1 MTNLLKTMNRIN
13 YRNSTA
19 VIILYLLLGF
29 TQAQAQFK
37 NKATLQTP
45 DSTGFYSVDITPAI
59 SGFIKTDL
67 SDIRILDE
75 QQKQVP
81 FIIRNAAIRKIDNRF
96 DTLSV
101 LQNRTDDSGRSVIVV
116 QNKGVQKIDGFTLVI
131 KNADVL
137 RSASLMGSDDE
148 KNWYSIVENIY
159 FTNASSVEKDD
170 YLQQI
175 NFPLSSYHFYKIAIN
190 NGKNAPLNI
199 TSVIKSITEE
209 SKAIDPYISNPDI
222 NFSQK
227 DSTDGYSYIFVEN
240 PSAYHIEKLDVD
252 VKGPKFFKREL
263 AIEAGFSHYSYAI
276 KADSN
281 HSFIAPVFNDKK
293 WTIKIYNGDNPP
305 LVVTALKTFQS
316 RKQLIASLDA
326 GKKYAL
332 YLNDSVAKA
341 PLYELQNFN
350 DSIPQIV
357 KNISVGS
364 IEKNVVETAT
374 KVEASKKWL
383 WITLVIVLGVLA
395 FFTMR
400 LVKDVQKKN

>member
-1 MTNLLKTMNRIN
+1 MCRIN
-13 YRNSTA
+13 YRNNIA
-19 VIILYLLLGF
+19 LVFLFLLVGLA
-29 TQAQAQFK
+29 QAQAQFK
-37 NKATLQTP
+37 SKATLQTP
-45 DSTGFYSVDITPAI
+45 DSTCFYSIEITPAI
-59 SGFIKTDL
+59 SGFVKTDL

-81 FIIRNAAIRKIDNRF
+81 FIIRNAAVRKIDNRF

-101 LQNRTDDSGRSVIVV
+101 LQNKVDDSGRSIIVV
-116 QNKGVQKIDGFTLVI
+116 QNKSQEKLDGFTLVI

-137 RSASLMGSDDE
+137 RSALLMGSDDE
-148 KNWYSIVENIY
+148 KNWYSIIENIY
-159 FTNASSVEKDD
+159 FSNASSVEKDD

-175 NFPLSSYHFYKIAIN
+175 NFPLSGYHFYKIVIN

-199 TSVIKSITEE
+199 TSIIKSVTEE
-209 SKAIDPYISNPDI
+209 LKAIDPYISNPDI
-222 NFSQK
+222 KFSQK

-240 PSAYHIEKLDVD
+240 PSGYHIEKIDLD

-263 AIEAGFSHYSYAI
+263 AIEAGFSNYSYTV

-281 HSFIAPVFNDKK
+281 HSLITPVFNDKK

-305 LVVTALKTFQS
+305 LAVMALRTFQS

-332 YLNDSVAKA
+332 FLNDSAAKA
-341 PLYELQNFN
+341 PSYELQNFK
-350 DSIPQIV
+350 DSIPQVV
-357 KNISVGS
+357 KSIAVGS
-364 IEKNVVETAT
+364 IEKNVTENAT

-383 WITLVIVLGVLA
+383 WITLLVVLAVLA

-400 LVKDVQKKN
+400 LVKDVQTKN

>member
-1 MTNLLKTMNRIN
+1 MLFLLTGLVQ
-13 YRNSTA
+13 T
-19 VIILYLLLGF
+19 
-29 TQAQAQFK
+29 QAQFK

-45 DSTGFYSVDITPAI
+45 DSTGFYSIEFTPAI
-59 SGFIKTDL
+59 SGFVKTDL

-81 FIIRNAAIRKIDNRF
+81 FIIRNAAMRKIDNRF

-101 LQNRTDDSGRSVIVV
+101 LQNRIDDSGRSVIVV
-116 QNKGVQKIDGFTLVI
+116 QNKGTEKLDGFTLVI

-148 KNWYSIVENIY
+148 KSWYSIIENIY
-159 FTNASSVEKDD
+159 FSNASSVEKDD

-175 NFPLSSYHFYKIAIN
+175 NFPLSGYHFYKIVIN

-209 SKAIDPYISNPDI
+209 TKAIDPYVSNPALS
-222 NFSQK
+222 FSQK
-227 DSTDGYSYIFVEN
+227 DSTDGYSYILVEN
-240 PSAYHIEKLDVD
+240 PSGYHIERLDVD
-252 VKGPKFFKREL
+252 VTGPKFFKREL
-263 AIEAGFSHYSYAI
+263 AIEAGISNYLYTV

-281 HSFIAPVFNDKK
+281 HSFIVPVFNDKK

-305 LVVTALKTFQS
+305 LVVAALKTFQS

-332 YLNDSVAKA
+332 YMNDSAAKA
-341 PLYELQNFN
+341 PSYELQNFK

-357 KNISVGS
+357 KIIAVGS
-364 IEKNVVETAT
+364 IEKNITEAT
-374 KVEASKKWL
+374 KKVEASKKWL
-383 WITLVIVLGVLA
+383 WITLVVVLIVLA
-395 FFTMR
+395 FFTVR